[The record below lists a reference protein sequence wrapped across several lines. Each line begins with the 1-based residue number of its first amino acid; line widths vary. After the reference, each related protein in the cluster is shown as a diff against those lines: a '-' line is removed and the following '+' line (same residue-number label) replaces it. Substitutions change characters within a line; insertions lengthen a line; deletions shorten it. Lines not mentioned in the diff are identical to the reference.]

1 MEGMKFLW
9 AVGYIAALGILAH
22 IVGQARRWFDPDR
35 FPYRC
40 APWEQNGRVWRKLG
54 VHRWKD
60 HVPDM
65 SRIMGDMVKKK
76 LPDGNTPEGL
86 RVLVLE
92 TCVAECVHWWLA
104 VASLGIFFFW
114 RGGWA
119 VVFCLVYNLLGNLP
133 FQIIQRYNRPRL
145 RRLAEK
151 NNLDLGAITAY
162 HIGFVIGPCLNAGG
176 RLKTAKEALALLRA
190 QSEEEAERYD
200 AALEPMEK
208 KHLPSQEEFY
218 IMSRS
223 FVEG

>member
-1 MEGMKFLW
+1 MKFLW

-22 IVGQARRWFDPDR
+22 IVGQALPRRWFDPDR

-92 TCVAECVHWWLA
+92 TCVAE
-104 VASLGIFFFW
+104 
-114 RGGWA
+114 RP
-119 VVFCLVYNLLGNLP
+119 LV
-133 FQIIQRYNRPRL
+133 
-145 RRLAEK
+145 
-151 NNLDLGAITAY
+151 
-162 HIGFVIGPCLNAGG
+162 AGG
-176 RLKTAKEALALLRA
+176 RVAGDLFLLARRLGGGVL
-190 QSEEEAERYD
+190 
-200 AALEPMEK
+200 
-208 KHLPSQEEFY
+208 
-218 IMSRS
+218 SR
-223 FVEG
+223 V